1 MRFWIEI
8 SIHSQGRLQSRLWWC
23 CWTPLQGLKGLWS
36 CVYFILLVPCRVF
49 VGSAKGIRKDEVL
62 LSPPPRTV
70 IAVSPPSSGSSLRV
84 SPSPAPCL
92 HPHLQ
97 PPDLQRR
104 YLLQCCHPLRR
115 SFFVL
120 LSLLLPLQVK
130 ASGLQ
135 LSRNH
140 PPFAFTSLKTS
151 TGQWKT

>member
-1 MRFWIEI
+1 MKFLFTHRVGYNRDFDGAAE
-8 SIHSQGRLQSRLWWC
+8 HRYKVQKVCDR
-23 CWTPLQGLKGLWS
+23 
-36 CVYFILLVPCRVF
+36 VYFILLVPCRVF
-49 VGSAKGIRKDEVL
+49 VGSAKRIRKDEVL